1 MNQEVELVEEALFMD
16 AYIVE
21 EWTYYLP
28 EMETIYLNYY

>member
-21 EWTYYLP
+21 EWTYYFP
-28 EMETIYLNYY
+28 EMETIYLNYD